1 MCSKIKGLHQNQRNL
16 MSKAL
21 KILITSQKGGVGK
34 STVSANLA
42 AYFAYISGKKT
53 SLIDFD
59 HQATSGKWVKKAYPI
74 GINCQ
79 TVDLPNAKGSGV
91 ALLKAKESLRKS
103 VETMEVVIADL
114 TWADVLPP
122 DFLFEFD
129 LVLVPSSLSRVE
141 LDSTLEFVN
150 RFSFV
155 FNSRMRNPPKLV
167 IVPSR
172 VDNLQTYEG
181 IFSKSFNAGFFLS
194 PPVMYSNS
202 AGEFFGNEFFVMTTN
217 EEIRENFLDF
227 GRSIEQLGQT
237 EADIRQASKHGA
249 LTQKVSGSI
258 LDRFRAVRNS
268 TPEPVQRPAVNDSTR
283 MPVARSRI
291 KAAIPSFLMMGR
303 DG

>member
-1 MCSKIKGLHQNQRNL
+1 
-16 MSKAL
+16 MSNAL

-42 AYFAYISGKKT
+42 AYFSYISGKKT
-53 SLIDFD
+53 ALIDFD
-59 HQATSGKWVKKAYPI
+59 HQATAGKWVKKAYPI
-74 GINCQ
+74 GIDCM
-79 TVDLPNAKGSGV
+79 TVDLPNAKGSGI
-91 ALLKAKESLRKS
+91 ALLKAKEALRKC
-103 VETMEVVIADL
+103 VDTMEVVITDL
-114 TWADVLPP
+114 TWTDVLPP

-155 FNSRMRNPPKLV
+155 FNSRLRNPPKLV

-172 VDNLQTYEG
+172 VDNLQTYES

-194 PPVMYSNS
+194 PPVMYSTS
-202 AGEFFGNEFFVMTTN
+202 ANEFFGTEFFVMTTN
-217 EEIRENFLDF
+217 KEIRENFIEF
-227 GRSIEQLGQT
+227 GRSIEQLGEI
-237 EADIRQASKHGA
+237 EADLKLNTRHNA
-249 LTQKVSGSI
+249 LIHKVSGSI

-268 TPEPVQRPAVNDSTR
+268 SENPSVRSAANDS
-283 MPVARSRI
+283 ARIKPGGRI
-291 KAAIPSFLMMGR
+291 KAVIPSFLMMGR

>member
-1 MCSKIKGLHQNQRNL
+1 
-16 MSKAL
+16 MSSTL

-42 AYFAYISGKKT
+42 AYFSYISGKKT

-59 HQATSGKWVKKAYPI
+59 HQATAGKWVKKAYPI
-74 GINCQ
+74 GIDCN
-79 TVDLPNAKGSGV
+79 TVDLPNAKGSGI
-91 ALLKAKESLRKS
+91 ALLKAKEALRKA
-103 VETMEVVIADL
+103 VEVSEVIITDL
-114 TWADVLPP
+114 TWTDVLPP

-141 LDSTLEFVN
+141 LDSTLEFIN
-150 RFSFV
+150 RFSFI

-194 PPVMYSNS
+194 PPVMYSAS
-202 AGEFFGNEFFVMTTN
+202 ANDFFGTEFFVMTTN
-217 EEIRENFLDF
+217 EAIRENFIEF
-227 GRSIEQLGQT
+227 GRSIEQLGQIET
-237 EADIRQASKHGA
+237 DYRQNAKQVA
-249 LTQKVSGSI
+249 LTPKVSGSI

-268 TPEPVQRPAVNDSTR
+268 SQNPSVRTAANDSVKVNDAPNR
-283 MPVARSRI
+283 GI
-291 KAAIPSFLMMGR
+291 KAVIPSFLMMGR
-303 DG
+303 DS

>member
-1 MCSKIKGLHQNQRNL
+1 

-21 KILITSQKGGVGK
+21 KVLITSQKGGVGK

-42 AYFAYISGKKT
+42 AYFSYISGKKT
-53 SLIDFD
+53 ALIDFD

-74 GINCQ
+74 GIDCR
-79 TVDLPNAKGSGV
+79 TVDLPNARGSGI
-91 ALLKAKESLRKS
+91 ALLKAKEALRQANE
-103 VETMEVVIADL
+103 VMEVVITDL
-114 TWADVLPP
+114 TWTDVLPP

-155 FNSRMRNPPKLV
+155 FNSRMRKPPKLV

-172 VDNLQTYEG
+172 VDNLQTYES

-194 PPVMYSNS
+194 PPVMYSTS
-202 AGEFFGNEFFVMTTN
+202 ANEFFGTEFFVMTTN
-217 EEIRENFLDF
+217 KEIRENFLEF
-227 GRSIEQLGQT
+227 GRSIEQLGEI
-237 EADIRQASKHGA
+237 EADLKSSSRQAP
-249 LTQKVSGSI
+249 LTHKVSGSI

-268 TPEPVQRPAVNDSTR
+268 DKDGTVRAAANDS
-283 MPVARSRI
+283 ARISQAGRI
-291 KAAIPSFLMMGR
+291 KSVIPSFLMLGR
-303 DG
+303 D

>member
-1 MCSKIKGLHQNQRNL
+1 

-21 KILITSQKGGVGK
+21 KVLITSQKGGVGK

-42 AYFAYISGKKT
+42 AYFSYISGKKT

-59 HQATSGKWVKKAYPI
+59 HQATSGKWVRKAYPI
-74 GINCQ
+74 GIDCK
-79 TVDLPNAKGSGV
+79 TVDLPNAKGSGI
-91 ALLKAKESLRKS
+91 ALLKAKEALRKANES
-103 VETMEVVIADL
+103 SEVVITDL
-114 TWADVLPP
+114 TWTDVLPP

-155 FNSRMRNPPKLV
+155 FNSRLKTPPKLV

-172 VDNLQTYEG
+172 VDNLETYES

-194 PPVMYSNS
+194 PPVMYSSS
-202 AGEFFGNEFFVMTTN
+202 ANEFFGTEFFVMTSKK
-217 EEIRENFLDF
+217 EIRENFLEF
-227 GRSIEQLGQT
+227 GRSIEQLGEI
-237 EADIRQASKHGA
+237 EADLKSAKPGDVRQSS
-249 LTQKVSGSI
+249 LTHKVSGSI

-268 TPEPVQRPAVNDSTR
+268 NPPGPVRTAANDSAR
-283 MPVARSRI
+283 MSAANRLKS
-291 KAAIPSFLMMGR
+291 AIPSFLMMGG
-303 DG
+303 D

>member
-1 MCSKIKGLHQNQRNL
+1 
-16 MSKAL
+16 MSNAL

-42 AYFAYISGKKT
+42 AYFSYVSGKKT
-53 SLIDFD
+53 ALIDFD
-59 HQATSGKWVKKAYPI
+59 HQATAGKWVKKAYPI
-74 GINCQ
+74 GIDCM
-79 TVDLPNAKGSGV
+79 TVDLPNAKGSGI
-91 ALLKAKESLRKS
+91 ALLKAKEALRKC
-103 VETMEVVIADL
+103 VDTMEVVITDL
-114 TWADVLPP
+114 TWTDVLPP

-155 FNSRMRNPPKLV
+155 FNSRLRNPPKLV

-172 VDNLQTYEG
+172 VDNLQTYES

-194 PPVMYSNS
+194 PPVMYSTS
-202 AGEFFGNEFFVMTTN
+202 ANEFFGTEFFVMTTN
-217 EEIRENFLDF
+217 KEIRENFIEF
-227 GRSIEQLGQT
+227 GRSIEQLGEIEVDLKLNT
-237 EADIRQASKHGA
+237 RQNA
-249 LTQKVSGSI
+249 LTHKVSGSI

-268 TPEPVQRPAVNDSTR
+268 SENPSVRSAANDSAR
-283 MPVARSRI
+283 IKPVGRI
-291 KAAIPSFLMMGR
+291 KAVIPSFLMMGR

>member
-1 MCSKIKGLHQNQRNL
+1 
-16 MSKAL
+16 MSNAL

-53 SLIDFD
+53 GLIDFD
-59 HQATSGKWVKKAYPI
+59 HQATAGKWVRKAYPI
-74 GINCQ
+74 GIECM

-91 ALLKAKESLRKS
+91 ALLKAKEAMRKC
-103 VETMEVVIADL
+103 VDTMEVVITDL
-114 TWADVLPP
+114 TWTDVLPP

-155 FNSRMRNPPKLV
+155 FNSRLRNPPKLV

-172 VDNLQTYEG
+172 VDNLQTYES

-194 PPVMYSNS
+194 PPVMYSTS
-202 AGEFFGNEFFVMTTN
+202 ANDFFGTEFFVMTTN
-217 EEIRENFLDF
+217 KEIRENFIEF
-227 GRSIEQLGQT
+227 GRSIEQLGEIET
-237 EADIRQASKHGA
+237 DLKLNKRTHT
-249 LTQKVSGSI
+249 LTQRVSGSI

-268 TPEPVQRPAVNDSTR
+268 TQNPSVRSAANDS
-283 MPVARSRI
+283 ARIKPGRI
-291 KAAIPSFLMMGR
+291 KAVIPSFLMMGR
-303 DG
+303 DS

>member
-1 MCSKIKGLHQNQRNL
+1 

-21 KILITSQKGGVGK
+21 KVLITSQKGGVGK

-42 AYFAYISGKKT
+42 AYFSYISGKKT

-59 HQATSGKWVKKAYPI
+59 HQATSGKWVRKAYPI
-74 GINCQ
+74 GIDCK
-79 TVDLPNAKGSGV
+79 TVDLPNAKGSGI
-91 ALLKAKESLRKS
+91 ALLKAKEALRKANEAS
-103 VETMEVVIADL
+103 EVVITDL
-114 TWADVLPP
+114 TWTDVLPP

-155 FNSRMRNPPKLV
+155 FNSRLKTPPKLV

-172 VDNLQTYEG
+172 VDNLETYES

-194 PPVMYSNS
+194 PPVMYSSS
-202 AGEFFGNEFFVMTTN
+202 ANEFFGTEFFVMTSKK
-217 EEIRENFLDF
+217 EIRENFLEF
-227 GRSIEQLGQT
+227 GRSIEQLGEI
-237 EADIRQASKHGA
+237 EADLKSAKPGDVRQSS
-249 LTQKVSGSI
+249 LTHKVSGSI

-268 TPEPVQRPAVNDSTR
+268 NPPGPVRTAANDSAR
-283 MPVARSRI
+283 MSAANRLKS
-291 KAAIPSFLMMGR
+291 AIPSFLMMGG
-303 DG
+303 D

>member
-1 MCSKIKGLHQNQRNL
+1 

-21 KILITSQKGGVGK
+21 KVLITSQKGGVGK

-42 AYFAYISGKKT
+42 AYFSYISGKKT

-59 HQATSGKWVKKAYPI
+59 HQATSGKWVRKAYPI
-74 GINCQ
+74 GIDCK
-79 TVDLPNAKGSGV
+79 TVDLPNAKGSGI
-91 ALLKAKESLRKS
+91 ALLKAKEALRKANES
-103 VETMEVVIADL
+103 SEVVITDL
-114 TWADVLPP
+114 TWTDVLPP

-155 FNSRMRNPPKLV
+155 FNSRLKTPPKLV

-172 VDNLQTYEG
+172 VDNLETYES

-194 PPVMYSNS
+194 PPVMYSTS
-202 AGEFFGNEFFVMTTN
+202 ANEFFGTEFFVMTSKK
-217 EEIRENFLDF
+217 EIRENFLEF
-227 GRSIEQLGQT
+227 GRSIEQLGDI
-237 EADIRQASKHGA
+237 EANLKSAKPGDVRQSP
-249 LTQKVSGSI
+249 LTHKVSGSI

-268 TPEPVQRPAVNDSTR
+268 SPTAPVRAAANDS
-283 MPVARSRI
+283 ARLTAASRL
-291 KAAIPSFLMMGR
+291 KSAIPSFLMMGG
-303 DG
+303 D

>member
-1 MCSKIKGLHQNQRNL
+1 

-53 SLIDFD
+53 TLVDFD

-74 GINCQ
+74 GIHCQ

-91 ALLKAKESLRKS
+91 ALLKAKEALRKA
-103 VETMEVVIADL
+103 VETMEVVIVDL
-114 TWADVLPP
+114 TWTDVLPP

-172 VDNLQTYEG
+172 VDNLNTYEG
-181 IFSKSFNAGFFLS
+181 IFSKSFSAGFFLS
-194 PPVMYSNS
+194 PPVKYSTS
-202 AGEFFGNEFFVMTTN
+202 AGDFFGNEFFVMTSN
-217 EEIRENFLDF
+217 QEIRENFLDF

-237 EADIRQASKHGA
+237 EADVRSASKQAS
-249 LTQKVSGSI
+249 LTHKVSGSI

-268 TPEPVQRPAVNDSTR
+268 TAEPTIKRPVPNETT
-283 MPVARSRI
+283 PPGVAPRSRV
-291 KAAIPSFLMMGR
+291 KSAIPSFLMMGR
-303 DG
+303 DS

>member
-1 MCSKIKGLHQNQRNL
+1 

-21 KILITSQKGGVGK
+21 KVLITSQKGGVGK

-42 AYFAYISGKKT
+42 AYFSYISGKKT

-59 HQATSGKWVKKAYPI
+59 HQATSGKWVRKAYPI
-74 GINCQ
+74 GIDCT
-79 TVDLPNAKGSGV
+79 TVDLPNSKGSGI
-91 ALLKAKESLRKS
+91 ALLKAKEALRKANEAS
-103 VETMEVVIADL
+103 EVVITDL
-114 TWADVLPP
+114 TWTDVLPP

-155 FNSRMRNPPKLV
+155 FNSRLKTPPKLV

-172 VDNLQTYEG
+172 VDNLETYES

-202 AGEFFGNEFFVMTTN
+202 AGEFFGNEFFVMTSN
-217 EEIRENFLDF
+217 QEIRENFLDF
-227 GRSIEQLGQT
+227 GRSIEQLGQDVPARHGPQQRARGQ
-237 EADIRQASKHGA
+237 EFQEFAAAGDLIVVERHGA
-249 LTQKVSGSI
+249 LP
-258 LDRFRAVRNS
+258 DA
-268 TPEPVQRPAVNDSTR
+268 
-283 MPVARSRI
+283 
-291 KAAIPSFLMMGR
+291 
-303 DG
+303 